1 MRDIHLAVSSK
12 KYSCFPHCN
21 FDDLAD
27 NVEDQDELE
36 LVDGPPV
43 LVIDLPIDLWDDL
56 DSVYFFTEVGENQ
69 LEEAKRK
76 ECDCL
81 ES

>member
-43 LVIDLPIDLWDDL
+43 LVIDLPIDL
-56 DSVYFFTEVGENQ
+56 
-69 LEEAKRK
+69 
-76 ECDCL
+76 
-81 ES
+81 

>member
-12 KYSCFPHCN
+12 KYSSFPHRN

-27 NVEDQDELE
+27 NVEYQNKLE
-36 LVDGPPV
+36 LVDGSPI
-43 LVIDLPIDLWDDL
+43 LVIDLPIDLWNNLDL
-56 DSVYFFTEVGENQ
+56 VNFPSKVRENQ
-69 LEEAKRK
+69 LEEAKWK
-76 ECDCL
+76 KSDSL